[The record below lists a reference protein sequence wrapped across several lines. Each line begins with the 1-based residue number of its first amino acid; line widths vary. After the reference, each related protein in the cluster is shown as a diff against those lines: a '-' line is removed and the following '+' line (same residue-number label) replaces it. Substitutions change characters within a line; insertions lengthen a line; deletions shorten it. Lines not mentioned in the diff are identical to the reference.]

1 MHDAGPRYRIHSP
14 RTWQQQIQLC
24 IDKNWQGLIDFQQEL
39 YAKKTDQDT
48 INVLT
53 KIEKLVAKKLG
64 FVNLERNDLKIIEGI
79 GPKIESLLKVGHINN
94 WEELAEAPL
103 ERIEKILEDG
113 GDRFKLAIPASWSI
127 QAKYAL
133 QHLSLIHI

>member
-1 MHDAGPRYRIHSP
+1 M
-14 RTWQQQIQLC
+14 Q
-24 IDKNWQGLIDFQQEL
+24 L

-53 KIEKLVAKKLG
+53 KIEKLITKKLG
-64 FVNLERNDLKIIEGI
+64 FVNMEMNDLKIIEGI
-79 GPKIESLLKVGHINN
+79 GPKIESLLKIGHITN

-113 GDRFKLAIPASWSI
+113 GDRFKLARPASWPI
-127 QAKYAL
+127 QAQYAVQHNWVKLKKY
-133 QHLSLIHI
+133 QEKINMMGRFNFSNFFK